1 MKKLFFVFFGIA
13 AILSACS
20 NASSADDGS
29 ETAIASSS
37 SCESDCADSVLQE
50 LVVNYNLL
58 DLMYIYGHQRGEI
71 ASSVDAYV
79 GKGTAKDGKNNS
91 GEDGCTEAYYDVCFM
106 YNQMKDPF
114 TRYFDPT
121 IAKEILEDLTE
132 PEEEMTILGA
142 DYALDNEELMIS
154 VVTEA
159 KADAK
164 EDELHVGDTFSML
177 ILAFAFSE
185 ATEDTIDISMNVKR
199 GKGKDTTNVKIHAR
213 ATKAKQPTVKFHY
226 EKTGAGDSI
235 PVIRIREFDKKT
247 TDVGGTYE
255 EFVEALK
262 KTAGSKSVILDLRDN
277 GGGDTEHCN
286 ASAAEFL
293 SKGDTITID
302 IESDVDSVL
311 QDGSTKYIQK
321 MDTSTV
327 VTDKDGMAKDR
338 YVVMLA
344 NGYSASCAELMLSAI
359 ASNKKSPIVGQL
371 TYGKQ
376 IGQAVIAAGAI
387 NLAEDSI
394 PDFFKIPNGLAVI
407 TSMYSYDKDWKSFQ
421 DVGIVPDY
429 DILDRQEQMKKAVEL
444 AATRTEKRTAGY
456 GTEPLGH
463 FEKTAAVGNNK
474 MPIKNLKMRYK
485 IYR

>member
-1 MKKLFFVFFGIA
+1 MKKLFFVFFAIA

-37 SCESDCADSVLQE
+37 SCESDCADPVLQE

-79 GKGTAKDGKNNS
+79 GKGTAKDKMNNN
-91 GEDGCTEAYYDVCFM
+91 GEEGCTEAYYDVCYM

-114 TRYFDPT
+114 TRYYDPT
-121 IAKEILEDLTE
+121 FAKDILEDLTE
-132 PEEEMTILGA
+132 PEEEITILGA
-142 DYALDNEELMIS
+142 EYAVYSEEDMLLVI
-154 VVTEA
+154 TDA

-164 EDELHVGDTFSML
+164 EDELHVGDTFLVFALS
-177 ILAFAFSE
+177 FAFSE
-185 ATEDTIDISMNVKR
+185 ATGDTIDISLTVNR
-199 GKGKDTTNVKIHAR
+199 GKGKDTTSVKVKAR

-226 EKTGAGDSI
+226 EKTSTGDSI
-235 PVIRIREFDKKT
+235 PVIKIKEFDQKT
-247 TDVGGTYE
+247 TENGGTHE

-444 AATRTEKRTAGY
+444 AAARTEKRTAGY

>member
-1 MKKLFFVFFGIA
+1 MRRLFLALFGIA

-37 SCESDCADSVLQE
+37 SCADDCADPVLHE

-58 DLMYIYGHQRGEI
+58 DLMYIYGHQRGEL

-79 GKGTAKDGKNNS
+79 GKGSAKDKMNNN
-91 GEDGCTEAYYDVCFM
+91 GEEGCTEAYYDVCHM
-106 YNQMKDPF
+106 YNQMKDPY
-114 TRYFDPT
+114 TRYYDPT
-121 IAKEILEDLTE
+121 IAKDILEDLTE
-132 PEEEMTILGA
+132 PEEEITILGA
-142 DYALDNEELMIS
+142 EYAVYSEEDMLLVI
-154 VVTEA
+154 TDA

-164 EDELHVGDTFSML
+164 EDELHVGDTFLVFALS
-177 ILAFAFSE
+177 FAFSE
-185 ATEDTIDISMNVKR
+185 ATGDTIDISLKVNR
-199 GKGKDTTNVKIHAR
+199 GKGKDTTSVNVKAR

-226 EKTGAGDSI
+226 EKTSTGDSI
-235 PVIRIREFDKKT
+235 PVIKIKEFDEKT
-247 TDVGGTYE
+247 TGVGGTHG

-262 KTAGSKSVILDLRDN
+262 KTAGSKSLILDLRDN

-286 ASAAEFL
+286 AAAAEFL

-302 IESDVDSVL
+302 IDSEVDSIL
-311 QDGSTKYIQK
+311 QDGMKKYIQK
-321 MDTSTV
+321 IDTDMV
-327 VTDKDGMAKDR
+327 VADRDGMAKDR

-344 NGYSASCAELMLSAI
+344 NEFSASCAELMLSAI
-359 ASNKKSPIVGQL
+359 ASNKKFPIVGQL

-376 IGQAVIAAGAI
+376 IAQAIVAAGAA
-387 NLAEDSI
+387 NVAEDSI
-394 PDFFKIPNGLAVI
+394 PDFFRALKGLAIV
-407 TSMYSYDKDWKSFQ
+407 TSTYSYDKDWKSFQ

-429 DILDRQEQMKKAVEL
+429 DISDRQEQMKKAVEL
-444 AATRTEKRTAGY
+444 AVEGTAKRTAGY

-463 FEKTAAVGNNK
+463 FAKTAAVESSK
-474 MPIKNLKMRYK
+474 PSLKNMKMRYK